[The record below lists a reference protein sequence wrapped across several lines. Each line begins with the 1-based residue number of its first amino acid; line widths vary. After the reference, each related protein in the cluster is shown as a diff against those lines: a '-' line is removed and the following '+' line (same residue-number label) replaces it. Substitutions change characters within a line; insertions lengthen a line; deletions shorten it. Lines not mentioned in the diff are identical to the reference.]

1 MEALMIINSILVAVC
16 LYFIKDFHGDFK
28 EVAKKVGKLQDKVNV
43 MSTKL
48 NHRITS
54 DRKAV
59 KGQKK

>member
-1 MEALMIINSILVAVC
+1 MEAIMIINSILVAVC

-48 NHRITS
+48 SHRMSNDKKTE
-54 DRKAV
+54 
-59 KGQKK
+59 KGHKK